1 MKNFLLILWQ
11 LPQWLLGLVIIKTTK
26 ARRIVKNSMIVYL
39 FEKETNVFTKYFSG
53 VSLVNI
59 ILPISASDENTIK
72 HEYGHCIQSK
82 YFGWFYLLIIGL
94 PSVCNNLWDR
104 LAHKNWTREKRTKW
118 YYSRYPEK
126 WADKLGGVKR

>member
-1 MKNFLLILWQ
+1 MKKFLLILWQ
-11 LPQWLLGLVIIKTTK
+11 LPQYLLGLVVIKTTK
-26 ARRIVKNSMIVYL
+26 AKYVYTVASSKVYI
-39 FEKETNVFTKYFSG
+39 FEDETNFITRYLSG
-53 VSLVNI
+53 ASLVNI
-59 ILPISASDENTIK
+59 ILPRPVSEWTK
-72 HEYGHCIQSK
+72 LHEYGHCVQSK

-126 WADKLGGVKR
+126 WADKLGGVRR